1 VCQRGTKNDQ
11 DQRKSNVEVVMFAFI
26 SLVHIPNLLIRQTII
41 ALTSHARGLCR
52 TFSASCHEIACPCAE
67 HSPPPLPS
75 SLLIQPEVFGRWD
88 NAERVGVAHSS
99 SPALD
104 TDHRVALVKDTK
116 LNGIHDSPLQ
126 TAVNIFL
133 PWGGVEVRLLLGEI
147 ERIYATIQMGILP
160 ELAKISFMGI
170 LKLTRAAMA
179 LRVTMMIGQTGR
191 YLETR
196 RAVVPLIY
204 VSNIDMIQ

>member
-1 VCQRGTKNDQ
+1 
-11 DQRKSNVEVVMFAFI
+11 MFAFI

-41 ALTSHARGLCR
+41 ALTSHTRGLCR
-52 TFSASCHEIACPCAE
+52 TFSASCHEIASPCAE

-75 SLLIQPEVFGRWD
+75 SVLIQPEVFGRWD

-116 LNGIHDSPLQ
+116 LDGIHDSPLQ
-126 TAVNIFL
+126 TAVDIFL

-147 ERIYATIQMGILP
+147 EWIYATIQMGVLP
-160 ELAKISFMGI
+160 ELAKKLNNGDFEAYTGGHGI
-170 LKLTRAAMA
+170 TGNHDDWADGAIL
-179 LRVTMMIGQTGR
+179 GDQTSGSTTDIR
-191 YLETR
+191 
-196 RAVVPLIY
+196 
-204 VSNIDMIQ
+204 